1 MSHQCCYIYN
11 IHTHTHCNH
20 EKSQQLKKQPP
31 FTIFKCEVHMIQTCL
46 QLTHSPYWMEMCHI
60 APQSTAT
67 QRAPVTHSYIL
78 HPFCRLH
85 VIRPPPHKLT
95 SLKSPRLSWDFCTG
109 VEARGVRGEVSPC
122 PLSSCI
128 LWSKEVGPAKSS
140 LHVLPLRKMVVEG
153 VALGLYL
160 FFFLTLRAFKS
171 FRKGVGNLTS
181 WKVKG
186 ERLLRFATIW
196 ARVPCQLVRQRYQ
209 LFSVWLECSRVIN
222 VAMLRHHWA
231 GCNMLSYHTVKDQ
244 NNTLVAL
251 IPGDYAQAH
260 STYSSLITS
269 NVQ

>member
-1 MSHQCCYIYN
+1 MCIYVAALRAETYKFIHRCINLCLINAATYIIYIY
-11 IHTHTHCNH
+11 IYTHTHCNH
-20 EKSQQLKKQPP
+20 EKPQQLKKQPP

-128 LWSKEVGPAKSS
+128 L
-140 LHVLPLRKMVVEG
+140 
-153 VALGLYL
+153 
-160 FFFLTLRAFKS
+160 
-171 FRKGVGNLTS
+171 
-181 WKVKG
+181 
-186 ERLLRFATIW
+186 
-196 ARVPCQLVRQRYQ
+196 
-209 LFSVWLECSRVIN
+209 
-222 VAMLRHHWA
+222 
-231 GCNMLSYHTVKDQ
+231 
-244 NNTLVAL
+244 
-251 IPGDYAQAH
+251 
-260 STYSSLITS
+260 
-269 NVQ
+269 